1 MKTLRLMIVSLRKVM
16 TSVGFYACVLLTVL
30 LCFTAQ
36 AYYDVAENRN
46 YSVVGVLM
54 EFRREEMFADSQ
66 FSAYQILSC
75 ISGGWLRLFIPI
87 IAAFP
92 LMPLICDERES
103 KCVRYSVFR
112 TSKFSFSTGSFLTA
126 MISGGLAVLCGF
138 ALFAVLVYTLF
149 PNISEYAPELRD
161 SAEWWISGTYPLFE
175 KYGYPYMIALD
186 CLEMFLYG
194 AISAIPALIMTAFMK
209 NKYLVLC
216 IPFFLK
222 YAVMQLHTGI
232 LKKAIYNVENVNQK
246 LLDILSVTEPDAM
259 GNIFSYGETMWRNVV
274 FNAVLLIAAFAL
286 YCLVMNRRVDFG
298 E

>member
-1 MKTLRLMIVSLRKVM
+1 MKTLRFMIVNLRKVM

-36 AYYDVAENRN
+36 AYYDIAENRN
-46 YSVVGVLM
+46 YSVIGVLS
-54 EFRREEMFADSQ
+54 EFTREEMLTDSQ

-75 ISGGWLRLFIPI
+75 ISSGWLSLFIPI

-103 KCVRYSVFR
+103 KYVRYSAFR
-112 TSKFSFSTGSFLTA
+112 STKFSFSTGNFFTA
-126 MISGGLAVLCGF
+126 MMSGGLAVLCGF
-138 ALFAVLVYTLF
+138 ALFAVSVYMLF
-149 PNISEYAPELRD
+149 PNISEYSSELKE
-161 SAEWWISGTYPLFE
+161 SAEWWISGTYPLFS
-175 KYGYPYMIALD
+175 KLGYSYLIALD

-194 AISAIPALIMTAFMK
+194 ALSAIPALIMTAFMK

-222 YAVMQLHTGI
+222 YLVMQLHTGI
-232 LKKAIYNVENVNQK
+232 MRKAVYNVENINQK
-246 LLDILSVTEPDAM
+246 LLDALSATDPDAM
-259 GNIFSYGETMWRNVV
+259 GNIFSYGETMWRNML
-274 FNAVLLIAAFAL
+274 FHTALLIAAFVL
-286 YCLVMNRRVDFG
+286 YITVMNRRVDCG

>member
-1 MKTLRLMIVSLRKVM
+1 MKTLRLVKVNLVKVL
-16 TSVGFYACVLLTVL
+16 TSTGFYACVLLTLV

-46 YSVVGVLM
+46 YSVIGALA
-54 EFRREEMFADSQ
+54 EFSREEMLVNSS

-75 ISGGWLRLFIPI
+75 VSSGWLSMFIPI
-87 IAAFP
+87 ISAFP
-92 LMPLICDERES
+92 LMPLICDQRES
-103 KCVRYSVFR
+103 KSVRYSAFR
-112 TSKFSFSTGSFLTA
+112 STKFSFSTGNFLTA

-138 ALFAVLVYTLF
+138 ALFAVSVYMLF
-149 PNISEYAPELRD
+149 PHISEYSHELKD

-186 CLEMFLYG
+186 FIEIFLYG
-194 AISAIPALIMTAFMK
+194 ALSAIPALIMTAFMK

-222 YAVMQLHTGI
+222 YSALQLHTGI
-232 LKKAIYNVENVNQK
+232 VRNTLYNAENINQK

-259 GNIFSYGETMWRNVV
+259 LSIFSYGETMWRNWL
-274 FNAVLLIAAFAL
+274 FNAVLLVMAFVL
-286 YCLVMNRRVDFG
+286 YTVVMNRRVDFG

>member
-1 MKTLRLMIVSLRKVM
+1 MKTLKLINVNLRKVM
-16 TSVGFYACVLLTVL
+16 TCIGFYACVLLTVL

-36 AYYDVAENRN
+36 AYYDITENRN
-46 YSVVGVLM
+46 YSVIGVLS
-54 EFRREEMFADSQ
+54 EFTREEMLADSS

-75 ISGGWLRLFIPI
+75 ISSGWLKLFIPI

-103 KCVRYSVFR
+103 KCARYFAFR
-112 TSKFSFSTGSFLTA
+112 TSKFSFTTGSFLTA

-138 ALFAVLVYTLF
+138 VLFVVLVYMLF
-149 PNISEYAPELRD
+149 PNISEYAPALKE
-161 SAEWWISGTYPLFE
+161 SAEWWLSGTYPLFS
-175 KYGYPYMIALD
+175 KLGYSYLIVLD

-194 AISAIPALIMTAFMK
+194 TMSAIPALIMTAFMK

-222 YAVMQLHTGI
+222 YSVMQLHTGI

-246 LLDILSVTEPDAM
+246 LLDILSVTEPDAI
-259 GNIFSYGETMWRNVV
+259 GDIFSYGETMWRNVL
-274 FNAVLLIAAFAL
+274 FHAVLLIAAFAL
-286 YCLVMNRRVDFG
+286 YCIAMNRRADCG

>member
-1 MKTLRLMIVSLRKVM
+1 MKTLRLMIVNLRKVL

-36 AYYDVAENRN
+36 AYHDIAENKN
-46 YSVVGVLM
+46 YSVIGVLL
-54 EFRREEMFADSQ
+54 EFTREEMLTDSQ
-66 FSAYQILSC
+66 FSAYQILS
-75 ISGGWLRLFIPI
+75 SVSSGWLSLFIPI

-103 KCVRYSVFR
+103 KCVRYSAFR
-112 TSKFSFSTGSFLTA
+112 SSKFSFNTGSFLTA

-138 ALFAVLVYTLF
+138 VLFAVFVYMLF
-149 PNISEYAPELRD
+149 PNISEYAPELKE
-161 SAEWWISGTYPLFE
+161 SAEWWMSGTYPLFE
-175 KYGYPYMIALD
+175 KYGYSYMIALD

-194 AISAIPALIMTAFMK
+194 AVSAIPALIMTAFMK

-222 YAVMQLHTGI
+222 YSAMQLHTGI
-232 LKKAIYNVENVNQK
+232 LKKIIYNVENVNQK
-246 LLDILSVTEPDAM
+246 IFDILSATEPDAM
-259 GNIFSYGETMWRNVV
+259 GDIFSYGETMWRNVL
-274 FNAVLLIAAFAL
+274 FHAVLLIAAFAL
-286 YCLVMNRRVDFG
+286 YYVVMNRRVDCG

>member
-1 MKTLRLMIVSLRKVM
+1 MKTLRLIKVNLSKVL

-36 AYYDVAENRN
+36 AYYDITENRN
-46 YSVVGVLM
+46 YSVIGVLS
-54 EFRREEMFADSQ
+54 EFTREEMLTDSQ

-75 ISGGWLRLFIPI
+75 VSSGWLSLFIPI

-103 KCVRYSVFR
+103 KCVRYSAFR
-112 TSKFSFSTGSFLTA
+112 SAKFSFSTGNFLTA
-126 MISGGLAVLCGF
+126 LMSGGLAVLCGF
-138 ALFAVLVYTLF
+138 VLFAVLVYTLF
-149 PNISEYAPELRD
+149 PNISEYAPELKE

-175 KYGYPYMIALD
+175 KYGYPYLVALD
-186 CLEMFLYG
+186 FVEMFLYG
-194 AISAIPALIMTAFMK
+194 ALSAIPALIMTAFMK

-222 YAVMQLHTGI
+222 YLVMQLHTGI
-232 LKKAIYNVENVNQK
+232 MRKAIYNVENVDQK

-259 GNIFSYGETMWRNVV
+259 GDIFSYGETMWRNVL
-274 FNAVLLIAAFAL
+274 FHAVLLIAAFAL
-286 YCLVMNRRVDFG
+286 YYAVMNRRVDCG

>member
-1 MKTLRLMIVSLRKVM
+1 MKTLRLVNVNLRKVL
-16 TSVGFYACVLLTVL
+16 TSVGFYACVLLTIV
-30 LCFTAQ
+30 LCFTAR
-36 AYYDVAENRN
+36 AYNDIAENKS

-54 EFRREEMFADSQ
+54 EFSREEMLTTSQ
-66 FSAYQILSC
+66 MSSYQILSC
-75 ISGGWLRLFIPI
+75 VSSEWLSLFIPI

-103 KCVRYSVFR
+103 KSVRYSAFR
-112 TSKFSFSTGSFLTA
+112 STKYSFSTGNFLTA

-138 ALFAVLVYTLF
+138 ALFAVSVYTLF
-149 PNISEYAPELRD
+149 PNISEYPSELKE

-186 CLEMFLYG
+186 FLEMFLYG
-194 AISAIPALIMTAFMK
+194 ALSAIPALVMTAFMK

-222 YAVMQLHTGI
+222 YSAMQLHTGLLRNTYQDI
-232 LKKAIYNVENVNQK
+232 ENINEK
-246 LLDILSVTEPDAM
+246 YLDILSVTEPDAI
-259 GNIFSYGETMWRNVV
+259 GNIFSYGETMWRNML
-274 FNAVLLIAAFAL
+274 FHAVLLIAAYML
-286 YCLVMNRRVDFG
+286 YMTVMNRRVDFG

>member
-1 MKTLRLMIVSLRKVM
+1 MKTLRLIKVNLCKVM

-36 AYYDVAENRN
+36 AYQDIFENKN
-46 YSVVGVLM
+46 YSVIGVLL
-54 EFRREEMFADSQ
+54 EFSREEMLANSS

-75 ISGGWLRLFIPI
+75 VSSGWLSLFIPI

-103 KCVRYSVFR
+103 KSVRYSAFR
-112 TSKFSFSTGSFLTA
+112 STKFSFSTGNFLTA

-138 ALFAVLVYTLF
+138 VLFAVSVYTLF
-149 PNISEYAPELRD
+149 PDISEYPSGLRD

-186 CLEMFLYG
+186 LIELFLYG
-194 AISAIPALIMTAFMK
+194 ALSAIPALIMTALMK

-222 YAVMQLHTGI
+222 YAAMQLHTGLLRNAYQDI
-232 LKKAIYNVENVNQK
+232 ENINENY
-246 LLDILSVTEPDAM
+246 LDILSVTEPDAI
-259 GNIFSYGETMWRNVV
+259 GNIFSYGETMWKNWI
-274 FNAVLLIAAFAL
+274 FNIFLLIAAFVL
-286 YCLVMNRRVDFG
+286 YTVMMNRRVDFG